1 MNIQKLKGFRDYEPK
16 EMILRN
22 HILNLLKE
30 TFESF
35 GYEPFDTPALEYTEI
50 ILGKSGK
57 ENDKLIYSFKDNGD
71 RDIALRYDLTVP
83 LARYICENK
92 GILKPFKRYQIG
104 KVWRADKPQKGRYRE
119 FEQADIDVVG
129 SDSYLIEIEL
139 ILAFSKF
146 LQKLNLSNFVVQ
158 INSREILQNALN
170 TSGIKKE
177 E

>member
-1 MNIQKLKGFRDYEPK
+1 MKAQKLKGFKDYLPE

-22 HILNLLKE
+22 HILTLLKE

-35 GYEPFDTPALEYTEI
+35 GYEPFETPALEYTEV

-57 ENDKLIYSFKDNGD
+57 ENDKLIYSFKDRGN
-71 RDIALRYDLTVP
+71 RDISLRYDLTVP
-83 LARYICENK
+83 LARFISENK
-92 GILKPFKRYQIG
+92 NISKPFKRYQIG

-119 FEQADIDVVG
+119 FEQADIDVIG
-129 SDSYLIEIEL
+129 SDSFLIEIEL

-146 LQKLNLSNFVVQ
+146 LNKLNLSSYVIQ

-177 E
+177 D